1 MAIEKLNPMMRPRS
15 VKMAAIIMPKSSRS
29 FAPKLMRLLRKKT
42 PICTESHNATREIA
56 KTRYDCLI
64 IWFICCNLL
73 SCSGQFTASRKQRNI
88 EGAPCGVRFECFSST
103 APEEE
108 RLHIHPLGATE
119 GEEIERRER
128 LRTKWAAM
136 EAIVGTEKRLRTV
149 AKDLVKHFEERLE
162 EMDGKAMVA
171 CMSRRICIDLYNE
184 IVKLRPDWHNG
195 NDEAEVRKIVMTGSA
210 TDGPEW
216 QEHIRDKRRREA
228 LGKRFKAARD
238 PITNQS

>member
-1 MAIEKLNPMMRPRS
+1 
-15 VKMAAIIMPKSSRS
+15 
-29 FAPKLMRLLRKKT
+29 
-42 PICTESHNATREIA
+42 
-56 KTRYDCLI
+56 
-64 IWFICCNLL
+64 
-73 SCSGQFTASRKQRNI
+73 
-88 EGAPCGVRFECFSST
+88 
-103 APEEE
+103 
-108 RLHIHPLGATE
+108 LGATE

-162 EMDGKAMVA
+162 EMDGKVMVA

-195 NDEAEVRKIVMTGSA
+195 NDEAEVLKIVMTGSA